1 MRISDWSSD
10 VCPSDL
16 HLPAWLADF
25 NRLEAGSL
33 KPHLYRYQQN
43 DAVRH
48 AFSVASGL
56 DSMVLG
62 EPQILGQMKEA
73 VRAAE
78 PAGPLGKLLYQ
89 RFQRTFSVATKVSSP
104 TLSQPLSV
112 TTAASAVRRAER
124 NAEVRP

>member
-48 AFSVASGL
+48 AFRVASGL

-62 EPQILGQMKEA
+62 EPQILGQMNDRSEERRVGKEC
-73 VRAAE
+73 
-78 PAGPLGKLLYQ
+78 
-89 RFQRTFSVATKVSSP
+89 VSQGRSRWSP
-104 TLSQPLSV
+104 VHYKKKPSEYT
-112 TTAASAVRRAER
+112 
-124 NAEVRP
+124 